1 MISKAICPYYRALN
15 RSCCNRK
22 QFIRRIKDIKLYNN
36 ISSSTSQINNIT
48 LQYQCCY
55 SSSSS
60 NSNSDSQ
67 QQYHSLPKQYL
78 EAYDDKKFD
87 LSTHQRNDVMFD
99 AVNGKPPPST
109 PPSTSSSF
117 IRSTTRE
124 LSATAKSKDWI
135 DTHMSKWSADIND
148 FDTTWQQ
155 SISTTQ
161 DASNQINNS
170 TKRIFWSNWTEDI
183 VRDSN
188 TSPILFE
195 YDSLVSD
202 NISKD
207 ATNLEHERILKV
219 LYQYGLVLITG
230 TPSNTDSLPVDAMSE
245 ATKKAHAANNNSEN
259 TNQSA
264 ESAILQLAAIIGYH
278 PLQTLYGSGVWS
290 TSSQSSFYDNGNE
303 DSAAGNNST
312 SASTADS
319 AYGSTSLPLHTD
331 MTYLSTPPGVQV
343 FLMVQPAET
352 TSHDDTASLST
363 SSSNCNSSASV
374 PKGQS
379 IYLDGFAAARQLQI
393 ENPEA
398 YRILASTQRIYR
410 CIDNNEGWHLEAT
423 GPIIE
428 TVQSGKNDYGP
439 VKSIRHND
447 LDRLPDLPCPNE
459 SKDFDSF
466 YDNMIEAHNAWDDIL
481 RRDSMRLVI
490 DLKPGDCIL
499 VANQRCMH
507 GRYAFETSSFPRV
520 VMGCYVGMDEL
531 SSKWRRAG
539 LRVV

>member
-1 MISKAICPYYRALN
+1 MISNTICPYYRAVN
-15 RSCCNRK
+15 RFCCNRK
-22 QFIRRIKDIKLYNN
+22 QFIRRMKDTQQLYTAP
-36 ISSSTSQINNIT
+36 TSQINNIT
-48 LQYQCCY
+48 LQYHCCY

-60 NSNSDSQ
+60 SRSNSDSRQ
-67 QQYHSLPKQYL
+67 QCNSLPKQYL
-78 EAYDDKKFD
+78 EAYNDNKFD
-87 LSTHQRNDVMFD
+87 FSTHQRNDVIFD
-99 AVNGKPPPST
+99 PVDGKPPPPSS
-109 PPSTSSSF
+109 PPSTHSA
-117 IRSTTRE
+117 TRE
-124 LSATAKSKDWI
+124 SAITKSKDWI
-135 DTHMSKWSADIND
+135 DTHMSKWRADTNN
-148 FDTTWQQ
+148 FDISWQQ
-155 SISTTQ
+155 SMSTTHGSTTH
-161 DASNQINNS
+161 DAS
-170 TKRIFWSNWTEDI
+170 KRILWSNWTEDI

-195 YDSLVSD
+195 YDNLVND
-202 NISKD
+202 NVIKD

-230 TPSNTDSLPVDAMSE
+230 TQSYTDSLPVDAMSE

-259 TNQSA
+259 TNKSA

-290 TSSQSSFYDNGNE
+290 TSSQSSFYDNNANE
-303 DSAAGNNST
+303 DETSEISS
-312 SASTADS
+312 SASIADS

-352 TSHDDTASLST
+352 TTSLNDDTTPSAP
-363 SSSNCNSSASV
+363 SSNGNNKITSV

-398 YRILASTQRIYR
+398 YCLLTSTQRTYR
-410 CIDNNEGWHLEAT
+410 CIDNDEGWHLETT
-423 GPIIE
+423 GPVIE
-428 TVQSGKNDYGP
+428 TITSGKNDYGP

-447 LDRLPDLPCPNE
+447 LDRLPDLPPYPTNE
-459 SKDFDSF
+459 SDEGFDSF
-466 YDNMIEAHNAWDDIL
+466 YDNMIKAHNAWDDIL

>member
-1 MISKAICPYYRALN
+1 
-15 RSCCNRK
+15 
-22 QFIRRIKDIKLYNN
+22 
-36 ISSSTSQINNIT
+36 
-48 LQYQCCY
+48 
-55 SSSSS
+55 
-60 NSNSDSQ
+60 
-67 QQYHSLPKQYL
+67 LPKKYL

-87 LSTHQRNDVMFD
+87 FSTHQRNDVMFD
-99 AVNGKPPPST
+99 PFDGKPPLPTSLTST
-109 PPSTSSSF
+109 HSA
-117 IRSTTRE
+117 TRE
-124 LSATAKSKDWI
+124 SAITKSKDWI
-135 DTHMSKWSADIND
+135 DTHMSKWRADTNN
-148 FDTTWQQ
+148 FDISWQHFM
-155 SISTTQ
+155 STIHESTTH
-161 DASNQINNS
+161 DAS
-170 TKRIFWSNWTEDI
+170 KRILWSNWTEDI
-183 VRDSN
+183 VRDPN

-230 TPSNTDSLPVDAMSE
+230 TPSYTDSLPVEAMSE

-259 TNQSA
+259 TNKSA

-290 TSSQSSFYDNGNE
+290 TSSQSSFYDNVNE

-343 FLMVQPAET
+343 FLMVQPAELT
-352 TSHDDTASLST
+352 TSA
-363 SSSNCNSSASV
+363 SSSNDNNTITSV

-398 YRILASTQRIYR
+398 YRILASTQRTYR
-410 CIDNNEGWHLEAT
+410 CIDNDEGWHLEAT
-423 GPIIE
+423 GPVIDTIP
-428 TVQSGKNDYGP
+428 SGKNDYGL

-447 LDRLPDLPCPNE
+447 LDRLPDLPLYPTNE
-459 SKDFDSF
+459 SKDFGSF
-466 YDNMIEAHNAWDDIL
+466 YDDMIKAHNAWDDIL

-520 VMGCYVGMDEL
+520 VMGCYVGIDEL

>member
-1 MISKAICPYYRALN
+1 MISNTICPYYRALN
-15 RSCCNRK
+15 RSCCSRK

-36 ISSSTSQINNIT
+36 ISASTSQINNIT
-48 LQYQCCY
+48 FQYQCCY

-60 NSNSDSQ
+60 SRSNSDSRG
-67 QQYHSLPKQYL
+67 QYYSLPKQYL
-78 EAYDDKKFD
+78 EAYDNKKFD
-87 LSTHQRNDVMFD
+87 MSTHQRNDVMFD
-99 AVNGKPPPST
+99 AVDGKPPLPTSSPST
-109 PPSTSSSF
+109 H
-117 IRSTTRE
+117 STTRE
-124 LSATAKSKDWI
+124 SSSTTKSEDWI
-135 DTHMSKWSADIND
+135 DTHIKRWRADTDD
-148 FDTTWQQ
+148 FDISWQQ
-155 SISTTQ
+155 SMSTTH
-161 DASNQINNS
+161 NS
-170 TKRIFWSNWTEDI
+170 TTHDAPKRILWSNWTEDI

-188 TSPILFE
+188 TSPILFQ
-195 YDSLVSD
+195 YNNLVND
-202 NISKD
+202 NAIKV
-207 ATNLEHERILKV
+207 TKNLEHERILKV

-230 TPSNTDSLPVDAMSE
+230 TPSYTESLPVDAMSE
-245 ATKKAHAANNNSEN
+245 ATKNAHEANDIS
-259 TNQSA
+259 QSSNKNA
-264 ESAILQLAAIIGYH
+264 DSAILQLAAIIGYH

-290 TSSQSSFYDNGNE
+290 TSSQSSFYDNANATE
-303 DSAAGNNST
+303 DEASGVSS

-343 FLMVQPAET
+343 FLMVQPAELT
-352 TSHDDTASLST
+352 TSAL
-363 SSSNCNSSASV
+363 SSNDNSSISL

-379 IYLDGFAAARQLQI
+379 VYLDGFAAARQLQI

-398 YRILASTQRIYR
+398 YRLLASTQRTYR
-410 CIDNNEGWHLEAT
+410 CIDNDEGWHLEAT
-423 GPIIE
+423 GPVIDTTPRGINE
-428 TVQSGKNDYGP
+428 YGP

-447 LDRLPDLPCPNE
+447 LDRLPDLPPCPTDE
-459 SKDFDSF
+459 SQDFDSF
-466 YDNMIEAHNAWDDIL
+466 YDSMLEAHNAWDDIL

>member
-1 MISKAICPYYRALN
+1 MKGT
-15 RSCCNRK
+15 
-22 QFIRRIKDIKLYNN
+22 QLYNTP
-36 ISSSTSQINNIT
+36 TSQINNIT

-55 SSSSS
+55 SSYSSR
-60 NSNSDSQ
+60 
-67 QQYHSLPKQYL
+67 QQYHSLPKHYL

-87 LSTHQRNDVMFD
+87 VFTHQRNDVMFD
-99 AVNGKPPPST
+99 PVDGKPPPPSS
-109 PPSTSSSF
+109 PPST
-117 IRSTTRE
+117 
-124 LSATAKSKDWI
+124 LSPTGESAITKSKDWI
-135 DTHMSKWSADIND
+135 DIHMSKWLADTND
-148 FDTTWQQ
+148 FDTSWQQ
-155 SISTTQ
+155 YISTTHYTPK
-161 DASNQINNS
+161 QINNNP
-170 TKRIFWSNWTEDI
+170 TKRILWSNWTEDI
-183 VRDSN
+183 VRDPD

-195 YDSLVSD
+195 YNNLV
-202 NISKD
+202 NCNTNKD
-207 ATNLEHERILKV
+207 AKNLEHERLLQV

-230 TPSNTDSLPVDAMSE
+230 TPSYTDSLPVDAMSE
-245 ATKKAHAANNNSEN
+245 ATKKAHAANNTSEES
-259 TNQSA
+259 TNKNA

-290 TSSQSSFYDNGNE
+290 TSSQSSFYDNNANE
-303 DSAAGNNST
+303 DEASEISS

-363 SSSNCNSSASV
+363 SSSNCNSSALV

-398 YRILASTQRIYR
+398 YRILASTHRTYR
-410 CIDNNEGWHLEAT
+410 CIDNDEGWHLEAT
-423 GPIIE
+423 GPVIE
-428 TVQSGKNDYGP
+428 TIPSGKNDYGP

-447 LDRLPDLPCPNE
+447 LDRLPDLPPYPTDE
-459 SKDFDSF
+459 YVDFDSF
-466 YDNMIEAHNAWDDIL
+466 YDGMIEAHNAWDDIL